1 MLGFLGPAGIHRFY
15 LGKPVSGLFYLFTY
29 GFFGLGTIIDL
40 FKMPQMVEDANRR
53 LYIERALDD
62 EDDFERYRNYP
73 PRRLGEYNGGQTA
86 SRASNVPKRPEA
98 KSLEHLIF
106 ILAQENKGV
115 LTAAQLALESGIP
128 ADQAQHNLELMV
140 AKQYAREGM
149 RHNGLKVFVFEE
161 FLSDPVRA
169 QLKF

>member
-40 FKMPQMVEDANRR
+40 FKMPRMVEEANRR

-62 EDDFERYRNYP
+62 DEYDRYRNYP
-73 PRRLGEYNGGQTA
+73 PRRLGEYDSSPRSSVSSDA
-86 SRASNVPKRPEA
+86 PKRPEA

-161 FLSDPVRA
+161 FLSDSVRA